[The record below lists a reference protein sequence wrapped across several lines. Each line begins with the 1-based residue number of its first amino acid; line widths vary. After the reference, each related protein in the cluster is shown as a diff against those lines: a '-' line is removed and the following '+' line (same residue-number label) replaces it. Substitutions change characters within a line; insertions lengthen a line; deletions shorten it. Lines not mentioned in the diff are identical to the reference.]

1 MGFMLEKKT
10 APVTDRYEGGG
21 VGKHGRFK
29 RIPGEAEAQHKE
41 KMEKLFFFFRK
52 LHFCQIFSH
61 QMIFSYLDCRKSNES
76 HVSHSR
82 LVNIFRR
89 FALQV
94 WRLA

>member
-41 KMEKLFFFFRK
+41 KMEKLFFFSKITF
-52 LHFCQIFSH
+52 L
-61 QMIFSYLDCRKSNES
+61 SNFLPS
-76 HVSHSR
+76 NDF
-82 LVNIFRR
+82 LVFGLSKIK
-89 FALQV
+89 
-94 WRLA
+94 